1 MVDFVQSRMFDHPAP
16 GGGTVSITVT
26 VRGIYNPPAGPG
38 QSGDLNSFSV
48 VIEPCNLVKDPAFDP
63 GVKDSIVAFIGE
75 KYGDI
80 QGLAGLPPRPPEDL
94 NDIGVAH
101 FERAQECVPTPP
113 DVGLYDPDTSVVTE
127 SVPGHADQVGQAS
140 FTDSDGSSVV
150 LSFDPLN
157 TQPWETRT
165 TETDPSGRVV
175 SDAFDYGNVVD
186 NYIGTHALPGVVLAG
201 LNAAEA
207 ENLVASVE
215 REIYS
220 GDTTN
225 ASSTASPFSFD
236 PNLPNAVHDFRVG
249 TLDVDVETGTVDT
262 APTENGTNVDLVSGA
277 NYGYDATGIDDGYDP
292 WAYQYNGSAF
302 ATYDFDEDW
311 G

>member
-1 MVDFVQSRMFDHPAP
+1 M
-16 GGGTVSITVT
+16 
-26 VRGIYNPPAGPG
+26 
-38 QSGDLNSFSV
+38 
-48 VIEPCNLVKDPAFDP
+48 
-63 GVKDSIVAFIGE
+63 
-75 KYGDI
+75 
-80 QGLAGLPPRPPEDL
+80 
-94 NDIGVAH
+94 
-101 FERAQECVPTPP
+101 
-113 DVGLYDPDTSVVTE
+113 
-127 SVPGHADQVGQAS
+127 
-140 FTDSDGSSVV
+140 
-150 LSFDPLN
+150 
-157 TQPWETRT
+157 
-165 TETDPSGRVV
+165 

-220 GDTTN
+220 GDATN

-262 APTENGTNVDLVSGA
+262 ASGELGTNVDLVSGN

-311 G
+311 SYGDFWEPIVLDLKRAASRAANGLPPTPARRYALRTARLLSEGVRLAA